1 MKVLFVTGDLRDG
14 DFLEHEVKK
23 VASNIQIEISPDVRD
38 AASRLEP
45 SASYDIVLIDA
56 LLSNGDCQTLINHIR
71 QRNLHLP
78 VVVIIGPSDED
89 PPAKLL
95 AGGADDYVVKRPN
108 YVSRMPALLHQTLDR
123 YRARTQRRART
134 IRVLYAGDVENAR
147 RRLGSVPFI
156 ELEAAIVN
164 EDGTVHRQAGT
175 HPTSLACDLVVLEDQ
190 ALGVHV
196 LKVLKE
202 VTARWPDYPVVVLLA
217 PGQEEMA
224 LQALRLGAADCIIK
238 SGDYYERFL
247 LSLDGLITRR
257 DLVREKTA
265 LRSSEERLRMVI
277 EFVPTCVTLLAADG
291 TFLAMNWAG
300 LSLVG
305 AKHVDDIVGKNLFS
319 LVGPPQEEHLREF
332 VRRICSGERDSIRV
346 KWAAL
351 DGAVREIELRAVPLR
366 RDPNGTTAALAV
378 MQDLSHAA
386 SGEELKEL
394 QERCERLSQTL
405 KETETARRQ
414 AEEQKRTAEEA
425 LATAEVKVAGAEAK
439 QEGER
444 ARWESSLKEL
454 QQQLQSADERRTMLE
469 EALMTAK
476 SRSAEMADRHQAEI
490 SQLEKRTAEIEGN
503 AQAARE
509 EKNTLEEILHE
520 LEGKH
525 EEYVTSLRT
534 EKKEAETS
542 RAELARRLAAAEEQH
557 AAAAGELAT
566 ATARLADLSSQ
577 VESERAQWRTLR
589 QELEESRGNA
599 EAQVAF
605 MNDLLRAAEE
615 RYASLRESHSAESA
629 RWEVARQEF
638 ERQQQELLAQRNTVE
653 AEKQAADQR
662 LSEVLAGT
670 EEERARIVSE
680 REELER
686 QRRSAEEQKTL
697 AEEQVSRLSEELRA
711 AEAKLVES
719 AAAFQGERE
728 GWGAQRQDLEL
739 QRQSAEEQ
747 KKLAEEQVN
756 RLSEELR
763 AAQAGLAE
771 SAAVMKGERDARDAE
786 RAGFEQRIS
795 AAAGR
800 IGALEEEIRQ
810 AEARQQEQSESH
822 RAAETQ
828 WAQERTDL
836 EGRLRS
842 AEGEREALREV
853 SRTIQQQLDQVVSG
867 FDVERSHWL
876 TARQQ
881 LESRC
886 QGLEELEST
895 RSQMLHTAEE
905 RLAEA
910 TAQLQAERDAWEAA
924 HRDLEQKSLAAEA
937 QQKTLQEALLAE
949 QTRRGELA
957 AAEGAARAELE
968 NARAE
973 LEGLRRNGEERRASL
988 ELSLSA
994 AEKRVTELNER
1005 STTERARWEALQHEL
1020 EQQIG
1025 AAERD
1030 KAGLEEALR
1039 SAHARCEDL
1048 AAQLQAEKNKVQ
1060 PALLE
1065 IEEKYRSVEKSRIAL
1080 SEELQAARTD
1090 RGRLSE
1096 QLRIKSEEYQGVL
1109 RELEA
1114 QKSEVERLRQLQ
1126 RETILRHQ
1134 ELIRKWSSDFEHA
1147 LTSTVAR
1154 CQQEEEE
1161 RIQKMVAQQRAEKGS
1176 QEEQLAR
1183 VRSEYQRLAEEAG
1196 ARKQLLEAELEKAGA
1211 RTRNLVDAGLV
1222 AYAVTTLEGRLLECN
1237 EAFAKILAH
1246 DSARSLIAAV
1256 PDLLKP
1262 VVEENGGPAGILSE
1276 PDAVVSVQCRT
1287 RRADA
1292 RPVVLQ
1298 GHAGPL
1304 AGGKGDPPRL
1314 EWFFG
1319 DTTDRHLLEE
1329 ELRRSRRMESVGR
1342 LASEVAPSLNE
1353 LLTSL
1358 EGLYARLLTTEAGR
1372 AAGRDLADRLA
1383 RDTGRARRL
1392 AQQLWMFSQKQER
1405 MPEVFDL
1412 NSQLREQESILHRL
1426 TGEDIELRL
1435 SLDPEPQRVS
1445 MVKQE
1450 MDQALTTLI
1459 VIARDALPA
1468 GGTVTLQTGRVQI
1481 QEADE
1486 KLEDGVLPGTY
1497 VHLAVSALGC
1507 GARPASSTS
1516 TLEDLIRRNGG
1527 FSRLA
1532 GGQESETAIQVFLPH
1547 QG

>member
-71 QRNLHLP
+71 QHHLHLP
-78 VVVIIGPSDED
+78 IIVIIGPSDED
-89 PPAKLL
+89 PPVRLL

-123 YRARTQRRART
+123 YRARAQRRART

-147 RRLGSVPFI
+147 RRLSSVPFI

-175 HPTSLACDLVVLEDQ
+175 HPASLACDLVVLEDQ

-224 LQALRLGAADCIIK
+224 LQALRLGAADCIIR

-257 DLVREKTA
+257 DLLREKAA

-351 DGAVREIELRAVPLR
+351 DGTAREIELRAVPLR

-378 MQDLSHAA
+378 MQDLSHTA
-386 SGEELKEL
+386 SGEEVKEL
-394 QERCERLSQTL
+394 QERCERLGRIL

-425 LATAEVKVAGAEAK
+425 LATAEVKVAEAEAK

-444 ARWESSLKEL
+444 AHWESSLKEL
-454 QQQLQSADERRTMLE
+454 RQQLQSADERRTMLE

-490 SQLEKRTAEIEGN
+490 SQLEKRAAEIERN

-509 EKNTLEEILHE
+509 EKNTLEEILRE

-525 EEYVTSLRT
+525 EEFVTSLRR
-534 EKKEAETS
+534 EKQEAETA
-542 RAELARRLAAAEEQH
+542 RDELAQRLAAAEEQR
-557 AAAAGELAT
+557 AASAGELAT
-566 ATARLADLSSQ
+566 ATARLADLGSQ
-577 VESERAQWRTLR
+577 LESERVQWQTLR
-589 QELEESRGNA
+589 EELEESRGNA

-615 RYASLRESHSAESA
+615 RYASLRESHNAESA
-629 RWEVARQEF
+629 RWEERRQEF
-638 ERQQQELLAQRNTVE
+638 ERQQQELLARRDTLE
-653 AEKQAADQR
+653 AEKQVADQH
-662 LSEVLAGT
+662 LSEVLARA
-670 EEERARIVSE
+670 EEEKARIASE

-686 QRRSAEEQKTL
+686 RRHSAEEQKKL
-697 AEEQVSRLSEELRA
+697 AEEQANRLSAEFRA
-711 AEAKLVES
+711 AEARLAES
-719 AAAFQGERE
+719 AAAFRGERE
-728 GWGAQRQDLEL
+728 GWEAQRRDLEL
-739 QRQSAEEQ
+739 RRQSAEEQ

-756 RLSEELR
+756 RLSAEFR
-763 AAQAGLAE
+763 AAEARLAE
-771 SAAVMKGERDARDAE
+771 SAAVMKGERDAWDAE
-786 RAGFEQRIS
+786 RSAFEQSIGS
-795 AAAGR
+795 AAGR
-800 IGALEEEIRQ
+800 IGALEEEIRK
-810 AEARQQEQSESH
+810 AETREQERSESH

-853 SRTIQQQLDQVVSG
+853 SRTIQQQLDQVVSS

-895 RSQMLHTAEE
+895 RSQMLRTAEA

-910 TAQLQAERDAWEAA
+910 AAQLQAERDAWEAA
-924 HRDLEQKSLAAEA
+924 RRDMEQKSLAAEA
-937 QQKTLQEALLAE
+937 RQQALQEALLAE
-949 QTRRGELA
+949 QARRGELE
-957 AAEGAARAELE
+957 AAEGAVKAELE
-968 NARAE
+968 SVRSE
-973 LEGLRRNGEERRASL
+973 LKDLLLSGEERQASL
-988 ELSLSA
+988 ELSLA
-994 AEKRVTELNER
+994 TYEKRVTELNER
-1005 STTERARWEALQHEL
+1005 NATERARWEALRHEL

-1048 AAQLQAEKNKVQ
+1048 AARVQAEKSKVQ

-1065 IEEKYRSVEKSRIAL
+1065 IEEKYRSVEKSRMAL
-1080 SEELQAARTD
+1080 SAELQAARAEGD
-1090 RGRLSE
+1090 RLSE
-1096 QLRIKSEEYQGVL
+1096 QLRIKSEEHHGVL

-1114 QKSEVERLRQLQ
+1114 QKGEVERLRQLQ

-1161 RIQKMVAQQRAEKGS
+1161 RIQKMVAQQRAEKEN

-1183 VRSEYQRLAEEAG
+1183 VRSECQRLAEEAG
-1196 ARKQLLEAELEKAGA
+1196 ARKQSLEADLEKAAA
-1211 RTRNLVDAGLV
+1211 RTRALVDSGLM
-1222 AYAVTTLEGRLLECN
+1222 AYALTTPEGRLLECN

-1246 DSARSLIAAV
+1246 DSARSVIADV
-1256 PDLLKP
+1256 PDILKP
-1262 VVEENGGPAGILSE
+1262 VVEENGGPAGRLSQ
-1276 PDAVVSVQCRT
+1276 PDALVSVQCRT
-1287 RRADA
+1287 RRADT

-1298 GHAGPL
+1298 GYAGPL

-1319 DTTDRHLLEE
+1319 DITDRHLLEE

-1358 EGLYARLLTTEAGR
+1358 ESLCARLLTTEAGR

-1383 RDTGRARRL
+1383 KDTGRARRL

-1405 MPEVFDL
+1405 RPEVFDL
-1412 NSQLREQESILHRL
+1412 NSQLREQESILQRL

-1435 SLDPEPQRVS
+1435 SLDPEPQCVS
-1445 MVKQE
+1445 MVKKE

-1468 GGTVTLQTGRVQI
+1468 GGTVMLQTSRVQI
-1481 QEADE
+1481 QEGDE
-1486 KLEDGVLPGTY
+1486 MLGDGVLPGTY
-1497 VHLAVSALGC
+1497 VQLAVSALGC
-1507 GARPASSTS
+1507 GVRPASSTS
-1516 TLEDLIRRNGG
+1516 TLEDIIRRNGG
-1527 FSRLA
+1527 FSRLLV
-1532 GGQESETAIQVFLPH
+1532 GQESETNIQIFLPH
-1547 QG
+1547 YE